1 MLPLGELQLRFFGA
15 LDPASPPIDA
25 ALLAAVN
32 GTGSLDSAQRIRIYA
47 DMYRARLVE
56 VLREDFPRVAATVG
70 EADFAALSCLYLTRH
85 PSTHPSV
92 RHVGRRFAEW
102 IAEEATIAPHLA
114 DLARLE
120 WARVEVFDAA
130 DTEPLRLADLE
141 SLPPH
146 EWPALRLRLIPAC
159 LVLESAWPVHEIWA
173 SADPEA
179 DADAPGACAGA
190 DGAAERARQAPT
202 REPTVVRVWR
212 EGFSVS
218 HAAMGPDEQR
228 AFRVLA
234 RGEPFAE
241 ICGAIEEGLD
251 ADTAARQ
258 VGAILLR
265 WLEDGL
271 IAQPQPQERGPMRSG
286 WVSPGHLLWTRVRRR
301 AR

>member
-1 MLPLGELQLRFFGA
+1 MLPLGELQLRFLGA

-32 GTGSLDSAQRIRIYA
+32 GTGSLDAAQRIRIYA
-47 DMYRARLVE
+47 DMYRARLVD
-56 VLREDFPRVAATVG
+56 VLREDYPRVAATLG
-70 EADFAALSCLYLTRH
+70 DADFAALACRYLTRH

-92 RHVGRRFAEW
+92 RHVGRRFADW
-102 IAEEATIAPHLA
+102 IAGEAAVAPHLA

-130 DTEPLRLADLE
+130 DAEPLRLADLE
-141 SLPPH
+141 SLPPD

-159 LVLESAWPVHEIWA
+159 LVLESPWPVHEIWA

-179 DADAPGACAGA
+179 HANTPADDDAGVN
-190 DGAAERARQAPT
+190 GAAVRAPEAWT

-241 ICGAIEEGLD
+241 ICAAIEDGLD

-271 IAQPQPQERGPMRSG
+271 IARLQP
-286 WVSPGHLLWTRVRRR
+286 
-301 AR
+301 

>member
-15 LDPASPPIDA
+15 LDPAAPPIDA

-32 GTGSLDSAQRIRIYA
+32 GTGSLDAAQRIRIYA
-47 DMYRARLVE
+47 DMYRARLVD
-56 VLREDFPRVAATVG
+56 VLREDYPRVAATVG
-70 EADFAALSCLYLTRH
+70 DADFAALACRYLTRH

-92 RHVGRRFAEW
+92 RYVGRRFAGW
-102 IAEEATIAPHLA
+102 IAGEATVAPHLA

-130 DTEPLRLADLE
+130 DAEPLRLADLE

-146 EWPALRLRLIPAC
+146 EWPALHLRLIPAC

-179 DADAPGACAGA
+179 HADAPAD
-190 DGAAERARQAPT
+190 DGASADRAGERAPEAWT

-234 RGEPFAE
+234 RGEAFAE
-241 ICGAIEEGLD
+241 ICAAIEDGLD

-271 IAQPQPQERGPMRSG
+271 IARPRP
-286 WVSPGHLLWTRVRRR
+286 
-301 AR
+301 

>member
-1 MLPLGELQLRFFGA
+1 MRRE
-15 LDPASPPIDA
+15 
-25 ALLAAVN
+25 
-32 GTGSLDSAQRIRIYA
+32 RIRIYA

-56 VLREDFPRVAATVG
+56 VLREDYPRVAAAVG
-70 EADFAALSCLYLTRH
+70 DADFAALACRYLTRH

-92 RHVGRRFAEW
+92 RHVGRRFADW
-102 IAEEATIAPHLA
+102 IAGEATVAPYVG

-130 DTEPLRLADLE
+130 DAEPLRLADLE

-173 SADPEA
+173 AADPETNFPECGH
-179 DADAPGACAGA
+179 DARAIDDDDAPADDGAGEDGGA
-190 DGAAERARQAPT
+190 DRVAEAWM

-212 EGFSVS
+212 EGYSVS

-241 ICGAIEEGLD
+241 VCAAIEDGLD

-271 IAQPQPQERGPMRSG
+271 IARPQP
-286 WVSPGHLLWTRVRRR
+286 
-301 AR
+301 

>member
-1 MLPLGELQLRFFGA
+1 MLPLGELQLRFLGV
-15 LDPASPPIDA
+15 LDPGSPPIDA

-32 GTGSLDSAQRIRIYA
+32 GTDSLDAAQRIRIYA
-47 DMYRARLVE
+47 DMYRARLVD
-56 VLREDFPRVAATVG
+56 VLREDYPRVAATVG
-70 EADFAALSCLYLTRH
+70 DADFAALACRYLTRH

-92 RHVGRRFAEW
+92 RHVGRRFADW
-102 IAEEATIAPHLA
+102 IAGEATVAPHLA

-130 DTEPLRLADLE
+130 DAEPLRLADLE
-141 SLPPH
+141 SLPPD

-159 LVLESAWPVHEIWA
+159 LVLESAWPVHLIWA
-173 SADPEA
+173 SADPEREAEAPA
-179 DADAPGACAGA
+179 DACANA
-190 DGAAERARQAPT
+190 DDAAERTPDNWM

-241 ICGAIEEGLD
+241 ICTAIEDGLD

-271 IAQPQPQERGPMRSG
+271 ISRPQP
-286 WVSPGHLLWTRVRRR
+286 
-301 AR
+301 

>member
-1 MLPLGELQLRFFGA
+1 MLPLGELQLRFLAA

-25 ALLAAVN
+25 AVLAAVN
-32 GTGSLDSAQRIRIYA
+32 GTGSLDAAQRIRIYA
-47 DMYRARLVE
+47 DMYRARLVD
-56 VLREDFPRVAATVG
+56 VLREDYPRVAATVG
-70 EADFAALSCLYLTRH
+70 DADFAALACRYLTRH

-92 RHVGRRFAEW
+92 RHVGRHFAGW
-102 IAEEATIAPHLA
+102 IAAEATVAPHVA

-130 DTEPLRLADLE
+130 DAEPLRLADLE

-159 LVLESAWPVHEIWA
+159 LVMESAWPVHEIWA

-179 DADAPGACAGA
+179 DASA
-190 DGAAERARQAPT
+190 DTATERAPEAWT
-202 REPTVVRVWR
+202 REPTVIRVWR

-241 ICGAIEEGLD
+241 ICAAIEDGLD

-258 VGAILLR
+258 IGAILLR

-271 IAQPQPQERGPMRSG
+271 IARPQP
-286 WVSPGHLLWTRVRRR
+286 
-301 AR
+301 

>member
-1 MLPLGELQLRFFGA
+1 MLPLGELQLRFFSA

-32 GTGSLDSAQRIRIYA
+32 GTGSLDAAQRIRIYA
-47 DMYRARLVE
+47 DMYRARLVD
-56 VLREDFPRVAATVG
+56 VLREDYPRVAAAVG
-70 EADFAALSCLYLTRH
+70 GADFAALACRYLTRH
-85 PSTHPSV
+85 PSTNPSV
-92 RHVGRRFAEW
+92 RHVGRRFADW
-102 IAEEATIAPHLA
+102 ITGEASVAPHLA

-130 DTEPLRLADLE
+130 DAEPLRLADLE
-141 SLPPH
+141 SLPPD
-146 EWPALRLRLIPAC
+146 EWPALRLQLIPAC

-179 DADAPGACAGA
+179 DAGAPADDGTRA
-190 DGAAERARQAPT
+190 DGAAEPAPQAWT
-202 REPTVVRVWR
+202 REPTVIRVWR

-218 HAAMGPDEQR
+218 HAAMGLDEQR

-241 ICGAIEEGLD
+241 ICAAIEDGLD
-251 ADTAARQ
+251 ADTAARE

-271 IAQPQPQERGPMRSG
+271 IARPQP
-286 WVSPGHLLWTRVRRR
+286 
-301 AR
+301 

>member
-32 GTGSLDSAQRIRIYA
+32 GTGRLDAAQRIRIYA
-47 DMYRARLVE
+47 DMYRARLVD
-56 VLREDFPRVAATVG
+56 VLREDYPRVAATLG
-70 EADFAALSCLYLTRH
+70 EADFAAFACRYLTRH
-85 PSTHPSV
+85 PSTNPSV
-92 RHVGRRFAEW
+92 RHAGRRFADW
-102 IAEEATIAPHLA
+102 IAGEVAVAPHLA

-130 DTEPLRLADLE
+130 DAEPLRLADLE
-141 SLPPH
+141 ALPPH
-146 EWPALRLRLIPAC
+146 EWPELRLRLIPAC

-173 SADPEA
+173 SADAEA
-179 DADAPGACAGA
+179 DAGATADDGA
-190 DGAAERARQAPT
+190 SAEGAAERAPEIWT

-212 EGFSVS
+212 EGFIVS

-241 ICGAIEEGLD
+241 ICAAIEDGLD

-271 IAQPQPQERGPMRSG
+271 IARPQS
-286 WVSPGHLLWTRVRRR
+286 
-301 AR
+301 

>member
-1 MLPLGELQLRFFGA
+1 MLPLAELQLRFFSA

-32 GTGSLDSAQRIRIYA
+32 ATGSLDAAERIRIYA
-47 DMYRARLVE
+47 DMYRARLID
-56 VLREDFPRVAATVG
+56 VLREDYPRVAATLG
-70 EADFAALSCLYLTRH
+70 DADFAALACRYLSRH

-92 RHVGRRFAEW
+92 RHVGRRFADW
-102 IAEEATIAPHLA
+102 IAAESTVAPHLA

-130 DTEPLRLADLE
+130 DAEPLRLADLE

-159 LVLESAWPVHEIWA
+159 LVLESAWPIHEIWA

-179 DADAPGACAGA
+179 DADAPADDGAGA
-190 DGAAERARQAPT
+190 DGAAERAQQAWT
-202 REPTVVRVWR
+202 REPTVIRVWR

-228 AFRVLA
+228 AFPVLA

-241 ICGAIEEGLD
+241 ICAAIEDGLD

-271 IAQPQPQERGPMRSG
+271 IGQQP
-286 WVSPGHLLWTRVRRR
+286 
-301 AR
+301 

>member
-1 MLPLGELQLRFFGA
+1 MLPLGELQLRFFSA

-32 GTGSLDSAQRIRIYA
+32 GTGGLDAAQRIRIYA
-47 DMYRARLVE
+47 DMYRARLVD
-56 VLREDFPRVAATVG
+56 VLREDYPRVAAAVG
-70 EADFAALSCLYLTRH
+70 DADFAALACRYLTRH
-85 PSTHPSV
+85 PSTNPSV
-92 RHVGRRFAEW
+92 RHVGRRFADW
-102 IAEEATIAPHLA
+102 ITGEASVAPHLA

-130 DTEPLRLADLE
+130 DAEPLRLADLE
-141 SLPPH
+141 SLPPD
-146 EWPALRLRLIPAC
+146 EWPALRLQLIPAC

-179 DADAPGACAGA
+179 DADAPADDGARA
-190 DGAAERARQAPT
+190 DGAAEPAPQAWT
-202 REPTVVRVWR
+202 REPTVIRVWR

-218 HAAMGPDEQR
+218 HAAMGLDEQR

-241 ICGAIEEGLD
+241 ICAAIEDGLD
-251 ADTAARQ
+251 ADTTARE

-271 IAQPQPQERGPMRSG
+271 IARPQP
-286 WVSPGHLLWTRVRRR
+286 
-301 AR
+301 

>member
-1 MLPLGELQLRFFGA
+1 MRRSGSGSTPTCTGRA
-15 LDPASPPIDA
+15 SSTCSARTTRASPRSSATRTSRRSRAATSPAIRRPIRRCATWDA
-25 ALLAAVN
+25 ASP
-32 GTGSLDSAQRIRIYA
+32 TGSPA
-47 DMYRARLVE
+47 E
-56 VLREDFPRVAATVG
+56 ATV
-70 EADFAALSCLYLTRH
+70 
-85 PSTHPSV
+85 
-92 RHVGRRFAEW
+92 
-102 IAEEATIAPHLA
+102 APHLA

-130 DTEPLRLADLE
+130 DAEPLRLADLE
-141 SLPPH
+141 SLPPD

-159 LVLESAWPVHEIWA
+159 LALESAWPVHEIWA

-179 DADAPGACAGA
+179 SQRPTRRPMPAAAR
-190 DGAAERARQAPT
+190 DGAAERARQAWT

-241 ICGAIEEGLD
+241 ICAAIEDGLD

-271 IAQPQPQERGPMRSG
+271 IARPQP
-286 WVSPGHLLWTRVRRR
+286 
-301 AR
+301 

>member
-1 MLPLGELQLRFFGA
+1 MLPLGELQLRFLGA

-32 GTGSLDSAQRIRIYA
+32 GSGSLDAAQRIRIYA
-47 DMYRARLVE
+47 DMYRARLVD
-56 VLREDFPRVAATVG
+56 VLREDYPRVAATVG
-70 EADFAALSCLYLTRH
+70 DADFAGLACRYLTRH

-92 RHVGRRFAEW
+92 RHVGRRFADW
-102 IAEEATIAPHLA
+102 IAGEAPVPPHVA

-130 DTEPLRLADLE
+130 DAEPLRLADLE

-146 EWPALRLRLIPAC
+146 EWPELRLRLIPAC

-179 DADAPGACAGA
+179 DADAPADACASP
-190 DGAAERARQAPT
+190 DGAAERVPEAWT

-241 ICGAIEEGLD
+241 ICATIEDGLD
-251 ADTAARQ
+251 ADTAAQQ

-271 IAQPQPQERGPMRSG
+271 IARLQP
-286 WVSPGHLLWTRVRRR
+286 
-301 AR
+301 

>member
-1 MLPLGELQLRFFGA
+1 MLPLGELQLRFFSA

-32 GTGSLDSAQRIRIYA
+32 GTGSLDATQRIRIYA
-47 DMYRARLVE
+47 DMYRARLVD
-56 VLREDFPRVAATVG
+56 VLREDYPRVAATLGDV
-70 EADFAALSCLYLTRH
+70 DFAALVCGYLTRH

-92 RHVGRRFAEW
+92 RHVGRRFADW
-102 IAEEATIAPHLA
+102 IAGEATVAPHLA

-130 DTEPLRLADLE
+130 DAEPLRLADLE
-141 SLPPH
+141 ALPPQ

-179 DADAPGACAGA
+179 DAEVDAPADAWASA
-190 DGAAERARQAPT
+190 DGGAERAQRAWT

-218 HAAMGPDEQR
+218 HAAMGPGEQR

-241 ICGAIEEGLD
+241 ICAAIEEGLD
-251 ADTAARQ
+251 TDTAARQ

-271 IAQPQPQERGPMRSG
+271 IARPQP
-286 WVSPGHLLWTRVRRR
+286 
-301 AR
+301 

>member
-1 MLPLGELQLRFFGA
+1 MLPLGELQLRFFSA

-32 GTGSLDSAQRIRIYA
+32 GTGSLDATQRIRIYA
-47 DMYRARLVE
+47 DMYRARLVD
-56 VLREDFPRVAATVG
+56 VLREDYPRVAAILG
-70 EADFAALSCLYLTRH
+70 DEDFAALACRYLTRH
-85 PSTHPSV
+85 PSTNPSV
-92 RHVGRRFAEW
+92 RHVGRRFADW
-102 IAEEATIAPHLA
+102 ITGEASVAPHLA

-130 DTEPLRLADLE
+130 DAEPLRLADLE
-141 SLPPH
+141 SLPPD
-146 EWPALRLRLIPAC
+146 EWPALRLQLIPAC

-179 DADAPGACAGA
+179 HADAPADDGARA
-190 DGAAERARQAPT
+190 DGAAEPAPQAWT
-202 REPTVVRVWR
+202 REPTVIRVWR

-218 HAAMGPDEQR
+218 HAAMGRDEQR

-241 ICGAIEEGLD
+241 ICAAIEDGLD
-251 ADTAARQ
+251 ADTAARE

-271 IAQPQPQERGPMRSG
+271 IARPQP
-286 WVSPGHLLWTRVRRR
+286 
-301 AR
+301 